1 MALYKYVYDY
11 DDDHCTQPADTTIC
25 FFGHFQNFLI
35 AVAMSEQ
42 FFRSTVLFS
51 EHTIEF

>member
-1 MALYKYVYDY
+1 MIMMMITVPSLL
-11 DDDHCTQPADTTIC
+11 TQLFV